1 MQANSLQVSS
11 ATRRILLP
19 AARSGLF
26 ATLLWLSAAAG
37 RIAIP
42 GTPVPITLQTFVL
55 MIAALTLS
63 WREAGGAVA
72 AYLAA
77 GAMGLPVFSGG
88 MSAMALIG
96 PDAGFLLGF
105 LPGIVLSSM
114 LKGSADRRGMGGYL
128 RTSARYF
135 LASIL
140 GCVIVVYAF
149 GFIIQSALTSA
160 PIGAVA
166 SASMGFVIGDVI
178 KAAIA
183 SFAAAGI
190 AKLL

>member
-11 ATRRILLP
+11 ATHRILLP

-63 WREAGGAVA
+63 WREAGLAVT

-88 MSAMALIG
+88 MSTMALIG

-105 LPGIVLSSM
+105 LPGIILSSI
-114 LKGSADRRGMGGYL
+114 LKGSANRNGLGGYL
-128 RTSARYF
+128 LTSARYF

-160 PIGAVA
+160 PLGAVA
-166 SASMGFVIGDVI
+166 SASMGFVIGDIV